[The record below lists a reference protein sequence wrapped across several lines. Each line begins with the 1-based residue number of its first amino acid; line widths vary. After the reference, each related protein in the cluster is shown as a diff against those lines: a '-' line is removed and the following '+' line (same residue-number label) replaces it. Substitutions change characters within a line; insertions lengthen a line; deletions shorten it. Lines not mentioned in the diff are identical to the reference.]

1 MANTS
6 SPITSSQSHSI
17 DKQAEVRSNMNKISA
32 ITGLTERQEQLKA
45 EYLKYDQW
53 SDAWESLL
61 KIDPDYFATWLK
73 LRGPAR
79 KNVLPL
85 KIQEL
90 LLLAVSA
97 SCCHLYSP
105 GIRAHTVSAL
115 AAGATKEEILEIL
128 ALIPAIAV
136 HSITVGVPLLVEI
149 LEENGVRQP
158 GQNLMQLD
166 ERRKAIKANF
176 TAQRG
181 YWHAAWEPVL
191 EFDPDALEGY
201 THFSGEGWRKERS
214 VLSPKIKELAYVAVD
229 AATTHLYQV
238 GLKLH
243 IANAIRYGATPEEVM
258 QVFDLAA
265 LMGVHTNLV
274 ASPIVAEELEKS
286 GL

>member
-1 MANTS
+1 M
-6 SPITSSQSHSI
+6 
-17 DKQAEVRSNMNKISA
+17 
-32 ITGLTERQEQLKA
+32 GLTKEQEELKT
-45 EYLKYDQW
+45 EFLRYDQW

-61 KIDPDYFATWLK
+61 ILDPGYFAAWLK
-73 LRGPAR
+73 LRVPAR
-79 KNVLPL
+79 KNLLPL

-90 LLLAVSA
+90 MLLAVSA
-97 SCCHLYSP
+97 SCCTLYTP
-105 GIRAHTVSAL
+105 VIRAHTVSAL

-136 HSITVGVPLLVEI
+136 HSITVGVPLLVEV
-149 LEENGVRQP
+149 LEENGVRKP
-158 GQNLMQLD
+158 GQKFLAEGN
-166 ERRKAIKANF
+166 RREEIKANF
-176 TAQRG
+176 AERRG
-181 YWHAAWEPVL
+181 YWHAAWDPVL

-214 VLSPKIKELAYVAVD
+214 VLSLKIKELAYVAVD

-265 LMGVHTNLV
+265 LMGAHTNLV
-274 ASPIVAEELEKS
+274 ASPIVTEEFKKL